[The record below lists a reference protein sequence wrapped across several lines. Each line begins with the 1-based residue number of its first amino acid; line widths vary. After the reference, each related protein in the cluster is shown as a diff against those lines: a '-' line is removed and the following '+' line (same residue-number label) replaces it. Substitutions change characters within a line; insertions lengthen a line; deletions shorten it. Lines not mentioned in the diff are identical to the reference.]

1 VKILKFLLF
10 YIYNFTFYRFTFY
23 FLIRRS
29 EKALNDGFIKISED
43 LNKIDFPYEI
53 SISTYFFVILI
64 SFLLTTTVY
73 FNNKNLFNES
83 INQLVKNIVFI
94 ITINTSLLFG
104 TIYLFNIFNL
114 SRLVLALNIILYP
127 VNYIFLWGIVLIIQ
141 SRKKDNDKK
150 IAFVFALMIAF
161 VFILNL
167 FFIQEQDPIN
177 IDYVAITETDIED
190 IEVIEIK
197 YEETCEEWSGSDN
210 FVDCVLLKDQEIIN
224 LGNTINNLRVFNEE
238 IFVIYKTGL
247 ITKYD
252 LETGTEQ
259 KFFDLSSKVT
269 FQEYYGGLF
278 DIAFDPNN
286 NFFILSYESNNK
298 LVLEKFNNNE
308 TLQGEILLEIPE
320 GNNETMSLNMSI
332 IYSEYFED
340 FIVSVGDFN
349 TYVSAL
355 NTSSPIGKIFLL
367 NKEPKFKFTPITNF
381 SKDVELNLL
390 AFGIRNA
397 WQIHEYNKFLFMT
410 DVGHSNFEELNILN
424 YENQSTNISFGWP
437 IFEGVELYNNYENYI
452 SELNNLHYWNGDEY
466 FSGEEYIKYNSKL
479 PSVYYAHSTPSGF
492 LRSAAIG
499 GSVITDENSKYFENY
514 FFADYASKEIFQY
527 DFKSD
532 ELFIYPFKYNVF
544 GAVTALTINPL
555 KRDSL
560 LISTNVGEIIIFD
573 LP

>member
-1 VKILKFLLF
+1 MKIIKFLLF

-23 FLIRRS
+23 FLNLRS
-29 EKALNDGFIKISED
+29 ETALIDGFIKISED
-43 LNKIDFPYEI
+43 LNKIDYPYEF

-64 SFLLTTTVY
+64 SFLLTTVVY
-73 FNNKNLFNES
+73 FNNKQLFNEN
-83 INQLVKNIVFI
+83 INQLVKNILFL

-114 SRLVLALNIILYP
+114 SRLVLALNIIFYP
-127 VNYIFLWGIVLIIQ
+127 VIYIFIWGIVLIIK
-141 SRKKDNDKK
+141 SRKKDNDK
-150 IAFVFALMIAF
+150 IISFVFASLIAF

-167 FFIQEQDPIN
+167 FFIQEQEPIN
-177 IDYVAITETDIED
+177 IDYVAIKETNIED
-190 IEVIEIK
+190 IEVIEIT
-197 YEETCEEWSGSDN
+197 YEETCEEWNGSDN
-210 FVDCVLLKDQEIIN
+210 FVDCILLKDQEIIN

-252 LETGTEQ
+252 LETGTEK
-259 KFFDLSSKVT
+259 KFFDVSSKVN
-269 FQEYYGGLF
+269 FHEYYGGLF

-320 GNNETMSLNMSI
+320 GNTETMSLNMSI
-332 IYSEYFED
+332 IYSQYFED

-367 NKEPKFKFTPITNF
+367 NKKPKFKLTPITNF
-381 SKDVELNLL
+381 SKNVELNLL

-397 WQIHEYNKFLFMT
+397 WQIHEYNNFLFMT

-437 IFEGVELYNNYENYI
+437 MFEGVELYNGYEKYI
-452 SELNNLHYWNGDEY
+452 SELNNLHHWNGDEY

-479 PSVYYAHSTPSGF
+479 PSVYYSHSTPSGF

-499 GSVITDENSKYFENY
+499 GSVINDENSKYFENY

-532 ELFIYPFKYNVF
+532 ELFIYPFKYNVS

-560 LISTNVGEIIIFD
+560 LISTNVGEIIIID

>member
-1 VKILKFLLF
+1 MKIIKFLLF

-23 FLIRRS
+23 FLNLRS
-29 EKALNDGFIKISED
+29 ETALIDGFIKISED
-43 LNKIDFPYEI
+43 LNKIDYPYEF

-64 SFLLTTTVY
+64 SFLLTTVVY
-73 FNNKNLFNES
+73 FNNKQLFNEN
-83 INQLVKNIVFI
+83 INQLVKNILFL

-114 SRLVLALNIILYP
+114 SRLVLALNIIIYP
-127 VNYIFLWGIVLIIQ
+127 VIYIFIWGIVLIIQ
-141 SRKKDNDKK
+141 SRKKDNDK
-150 IAFVFALMIAF
+150 IISFVFASLIAF

-167 FFIQEQDPIN
+167 FFIQEQEPIN
-177 IDYVAITETDIED
+177 IDYVAIKETNIED
-190 IEVIEIK
+190 IEVIEIT
-197 YEETCEEWSGSDN
+197 YEETCEEWNGSDN
-210 FVDCVLLKDQEIIN
+210 FVDCILLKDQEIIN

-252 LETGTEQ
+252 LETGTEK
-259 KFFDLSSKVT
+259 KFFDVSSKVN
-269 FQEYYGGLF
+269 FHEYYGGLF

-320 GNNETMSLNMSI
+320 GNTETMSLNMSI
-332 IYSEYFED
+332 IYSQYFED

-367 NKEPKFKFTPITNF
+367 NKKPKFKLTPITNF
-381 SKDVELNLL
+381 SKNVELNLL

-397 WQIHEYNKFLFMT
+397 WQIHEYNNFLFMT

-437 IFEGVELYNNYENYI
+437 MFEGVELYNDYEKYI

-479 PSVYYAHSTPSGF
+479 PSVYYSHSTPSGF

-499 GSVITDENSKYFENY
+499 GSVINDENSKYFENY
-514 FFADYASKEIFQY
+514 FFADYGSKEIFQY

-532 ELFIYPFKYNVF
+532 ELFIYPFKYNVS

-560 LISTNVGEIIIFD
+560 LISTNVGEIIIID

>member
-1 VKILKFLLF
+1 MKILKFLLF
-10 YIYNFTFYRFTFY
+10 YIYNFTFYRFTFN

-73 FNNKNLFNES
+73 FNNKNLFNEN
-83 INQLVKNIVFI
+83 INQLGKNIVFM

-127 VNYIFLWGIVLIIQ
+127 VIYIFLWGIVLIIQ
-141 SRKKDNDKK
+141 SRKKDNDKM
-150 IAFVFALMIAF
+150 IAFVFASIIAF

-167 FFIQEQDPIN
+167 FFMQEQDPIN

-197 YEETCEEWSGSDN
+197 YEETCEEWNGSEN

-332 IYSEYFED
+332 IYSQYFED

-367 NKEPKFKFTPITNF
+367 NKEPKFKLTPITNF

-397 WQIHEYNKFLFMT
+397 WQIYEYNNFLFMT

-452 SELNNLHYWNGDEY
+452 SQLNNLHYWNGDEY
-466 FSGEEYIKYNSKL
+466 FSGEEYIKDNSKL

-532 ELFIYPFKYNVF
+532 ELFIYPFKYNVS

-555 KRDSL
+555 KTDSL